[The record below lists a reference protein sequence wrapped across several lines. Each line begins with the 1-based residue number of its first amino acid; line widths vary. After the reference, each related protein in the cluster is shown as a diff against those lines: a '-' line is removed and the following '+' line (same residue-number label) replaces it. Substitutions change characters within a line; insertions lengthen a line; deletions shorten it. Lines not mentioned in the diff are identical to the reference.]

1 MSTLMTS
8 AGYLLDTNIVSEGR
22 RPRPDPRVLAFVGSI
37 DRERLFVSVLT
48 IGELRKGAEIKGRKN
63 AKSGQ
68 RLHMWIDEVERA
80 FGDRILPVDLA
91 AARLWG
97 ELLADRPRSVVD
109 TLLAATAICREL
121 TLVTRNVRDV
131 ADIKVGVIN
140 PWN

>member
-1 MSTLMTS
+1 MNSV
-8 AGYLLDTNIVSEGR
+8 GYLLDTNVISEGR
-22 RPRPDPRVLAFVGSI
+22 RPRPDPGVLAFVDSI

-63 AKSGQ
+63 AKGGQ
-68 RLHMWIDEVERA
+68 RLHVWIDEVEQA
-80 FGDRILPVDLA
+80 FGNRVLPVDLA

-109 TLLAATAICREL
+109 TLLAATAISRDL
-121 TLVTRNVRDV
+121 TLVTQNVRDI

-140 PWN
+140 PWNSLV